1 MKIPLIFMVTSTKSH
16 FMIIDINRYKS
27 IIFLLPF
34 LRKNIDK
41 NDYFTSAN
49 LDDNMVT
56 TFNHYNDLAQQ
67 SLSRKLLFIPSSI
80 DGSSQQDMRS
90 HSYNFSIPTGNL
102 GKHHYPFHDHDGR
115 QINNHN
121 SEPLYPDDLIQLQQ
135 QQFLGQQHHLL
146 VGDVPYFPPPLHPH
160 PIYNHHHLNHQ
171 HDSFSM
177 TVPAPNNLLRSGA
190 LEDHPILLNQGHLNH
205 SQQHNNNITQHNQHQ
220 FYHSGFTG
228 AIQGQNSTFHHFIP
242 LSNTN
247 SHNNLNNNHPTP
259 DMTTEQRFD
268 ERSEEPNKTYV
279 DSFNSLENLQPKEVS
294 YTAKQRIS
302 TGKNKRSDINSNSGS
317 LNSISTISQYQ
328 TEALASA
335 MPELINDQ
343 DKGCLEENEQSLNE
357 RREKIPMM
365 DGYATMISYTDR
377 HLNLQQQIAAL
388 GAVNSERIINNNN
401 NDIDNV
407 NQTFQ
412 EEAEDQMRKLFE
424 MRERERQILEME
436 FNQFQE
442 SAHNL
447 HGSEGGRYLNM
458 FRLPKLSQENFLNME
473 KEGRDEMRCSSK
485 LGMLEGMENFQQRM
499 ATDKEL
505 VTLESSNKIIMSSLD
520 KQNQN
525 FHNKK
530 MKHMID
536 AAEKESRSMTPNL
549 YSPTHKMMDQSN
561 KRKVFSA
568 TPPLASKMDFQVP
581 FDQEILREEFRR
593 KASEMEFN
601 PAIRTANRMKKKDY
615 NSTSILN
622 KSPNKDS
629 PNSTQKCIDSI
640 IRNNI
645 NDYHTKTLM
654 SNNNIMNQIS
664 ERQEM
669 MENSDISDINNI
681 TKSFVSLDQ
690 GSPSTPIHLNYQHQ
704 RFIQFL
710 ENTSPPQND
719 MERSFHNNPV
729 NSLNSTT
736 GNEPSSVIKKISSAS
751 IRPKIENKDLTISP
765 NIVSPS
771 DIFCSVPGRLS
782 LLSSTSKY
790 KVTVG
795 EVQRRL
801 SPPECLNASL
811 LGGVLRRAKSKNGGK
826 TLRDKLEKIGLNLP
840 AGRRKAA
847 NVTLLTSLVEGEAV
861 HLARDFGYA
870 CETEFP
876 SKQVAEYICRQ
887 HDPSEY
893 PTYKN
898 MVLATKQVT
907 KELLDLL
914 NKDRSPLGN
923 SRPQQI
929 LEPNIQKNLTH
940 FSLITHGFGSPALS
954 ASIQSI
960 HNVLNEMLKAME
972 KASMSSQSSGY
983 IGLVTAQNG
992 SQNNVWNPPDNSQ
1005 YSNNNHMLDNSKN
1018 PLGVSQGLTHYA
1030 LNQHHG
1036 IVTHKRGPHGN
1047 SKNAGTGI
1055 NPNKSLR
1062 NSVINN
1068 HNAKNVKS
1076 SHSNHTSDM
1085 SMPDKKDSYEQKLS
1099 QEKMM
1104 MDIRNFTENI
1114 PLEQQHQAREMILN
1128 ANYGLLMNNQ
1138 DDYGTKDTEIN
1149 VPIDNENQQRLLGIN
1164 NLMDETKRRHKAY
1177 FLDENSQHNSVFNR
1191 SLMTSQDH
1199 PKKAYLQQTYTSDA
1213 SYNSENGDPTPGQFD
1228 ERRYMI
1234 ITSES
1239 TNRVEEIS
1247 EEDNDSSKKPSN
1259 VNHNLRQDNDVGDY
1273 GMLDVRYNENQ
1284 LLDSK
1289 TDSFNLRGSMGS
1301 SPESE
1306 PIKEVGFVDEEL
1318 ALSSSK
1324 HPLGFKKSKYMDDLN
1339 DKSSDISNVE
1349 GMESTI
1355 NSMIIKKGIKELSYS
1370 RQSSPDSIT
1379 DNVNVVQ
1386 EE

>member
-1 MKIPLIFMVTSTKSH
+1 MTSEN
-16 FMIIDINRYKS
+16 IDKFPDHS
-27 IIFLLPF
+27 SWQ
-34 LRKNIDK
+34 DK
-41 NDYFTSAN
+41 NDYFTSDN
-49 LDDNMVT
+49 LDENMVT

-67 SLSRKLLFIPSSI
+67 SLFRKLLFIPTSI
-80 DGSSQQDMRS
+80 DGSSQQDRS
-90 HSYNFSIPTGNL
+90 HSTGNL

-121 SEPLYPDDLIQLQQ
+121 SEHLYPDDLIQLQQ
-135 QQFLGQQHHLL
+135 QQSLGQQHHLM

-177 TVPAPNNLLRSGA
+177 TVPAPNHLLRSGA
-190 LEDHPILLNQGHLNH
+190 LEDHHILLNQGHLNH
-205 SQQHNNNITQHNQHQ
+205 SQQHNNNITQHNQNQ
-220 FYHSGFTG
+220 FHHPGFTG
-228 AIQGQNSTFHHFIP
+228 AIQ
-242 LSNTN
+242 
-247 SHNNLNNNHPTP
+247 
-259 DMTTEQRFD
+259 
-268 ERSEEPNKTYV
+268 
-279 DSFNSLENLQPKEVS
+279 
-294 YTAKQRIS
+294 A
-302 TGKNKRSDINSNSGS
+302 
-317 LNSISTISQYQ
+317 
-328 TEALASA
+328 
-335 MPELINDQ
+335 
-343 DKGCLEENEQSLNE
+343 
-357 RREKIPMM
+357 
-365 DGYATMISYTDR
+365 
-377 HLNLQQQIAAL
+377 
-388 GAVNSERIINNNN
+388 
-401 NDIDNV
+401 
-407 NQTFQ
+407 
-412 EEAEDQMRKLFE
+412 
-424 MRERERQILEME
+424 
-436 FNQFQE
+436 
-442 SAHNL
+442 
-447 HGSEGGRYLNM
+447 
-458 FRLPKLSQENFLNME
+458 
-473 KEGRDEMRCSSK
+473 
-485 LGMLEGMENFQQRM
+485 
-499 ATDKEL
+499 
-505 VTLESSNKIIMSSLD
+505 
-520 KQNQN
+520 
-525 FHNKK
+525 
-530 MKHMID
+530 
-536 AAEKESRSMTPNL
+536 
-549 YSPTHKMMDQSN
+549 
-561 KRKVFSA
+561 
-568 TPPLASKMDFQVP
+568 
-581 FDQEILREEFRR
+581 
-593 KASEMEFN
+593 
-601 PAIRTANRMKKKDY
+601 
-615 NSTSILN
+615 
-622 KSPNKDS
+622 
-629 PNSTQKCIDSI
+629 QKCIDSI

-645 NDYHTKTLM
+645 NDYHTKTHM
-654 SNNNIMNQIS
+654 SNNNIVNQSS

-690 GSPSTPIHLNYQHQ
+690 GRPPTPIHLHHQHQ
-704 RFIQFL
+704 RFKFL
-710 ENTSPPQND
+710 ENTSPSQND

-729 NSLNSTT
+729 NSLNFTPGNEPSSVNKKTQKCIDSIIRNNINDYHTKTLMSNNNIVNQSSERQEMMENSDISDINNITKSCVSLDQGSPSTPMHLHHQHQRFIQFMENT
-736 GNEPSSVIKKISSAS
+736 SPSQNDMERSFHNNPVNSLNFTPGNEPSSVIKKTQKCIDSIIRNNINDYHTKTLMSNNNIVNQSSERQEMLENSDISDINNITKSCVSLDQGSPSTPMHLQHQHQRFIQFLENTSPSQNDMERSFHNNPVNSLNFTPGNEPSSVIKKISSAS
-751 IRPKIENKDLTISP
+751 IRPKIENKDLIISP

-893 PTYKN
+893 STYKN

-972 KASMSSQSSGY
+972 KASMSSQNSGY
-983 IGLVTAQNG
+983 GLVTAQNG

-1005 YSNNNHMLDNSKN
+1005 YSNNNHMLDNSEN
-1018 PLGVSQGLTHYA
+1018 PLGGSQGLTHYA

-1068 HNAKNVKS
+1068 HNAKKVKS

-1085 SMPDKKDSYEQKLS
+1085 SMSDKKDLYEQKLS

-1128 ANYGLLMNNQ
+1128 ANYGILMNNQ

-1164 NLMDETKRRHKAY
+1164 NLMDETKRRHQAY
-1177 FLDENSQHNSVFNR
+1177 FFDDNSQHNSVYNQ
-1191 SLMTSQDH
+1191 SLTTSQDH
-1199 PKKAYLQQTYTSDA
+1199 PKKAYLQQTYTPDA
-1213 SYNSENGDPTPGQFD
+1213 SYSENGDPTPDQFD

-1239 TNRVEEIS
+1239 INRVEIS

-1259 VNHNLRQDNDVGDY
+1259 VNHNLRQDNDVEDY

-1306 PIKEVGFVDEEL
+1306 PIKEVGLVDEEL
-1318 ALSSSK
+1318 TFSSSK

-1355 NSMIIKKGIKELSYS
+1355 NCMIIKKGIKELSYS
-1370 RQSSPDSIT
+1370 RQSSPDNVT